1 MLEYV
6 GLIIQLVL
14 FVLVLLWIRQ
24 DVQEKEME
32 TKTYWIWTLAAFAGL
47 LFLGIL
53 GLAIVTL
60 SYYFWSRHIR

>member
-32 TKTYWIWTLAAFAGL
+32 TKIYWIWTLAAFAGL
-47 LFLGIL
+47 LFLGIP